1 MPDTI
6 GTTYASPDQLGD
18 DFTSYAINELYK
30 QNLEIDD
37 SAVKSLTTLI
47 NKGTKRIKL
56 SSTSEPL
63 VYKSIDR
70 LVTAIVTRKN
80 EEIELTTVS
89 DLDIEKVLKSICPVW
104 PFC

>member
-1 MPDTI
+1 MSDTI
-6 GTTYASPDQLGD
+6 ERTYTSPDQLGD
-18 DFTSYAINELYK
+18 DFASYAINELYK
-30 QNLEIDD
+30 QNLEVDD
-37 SAVKSLTTLI
+37 SAIKSLTTLI

-70 LVTAIVTRKN
+70 LVAEIVRKKN
-80 EEIELTTVS
+80 EDLELTTVS
-89 DLDIEKVLKSICPVW
+89 DLDVEKVLRSICPVW